1 MVIQQR
7 ALLRALS
14 DCCPSRAG
22 VAVSGAQP
30 ACDAVPDSSPAH
42 RRAAAKPADRR
53 PARRRAELA
62 PRAGDWR
69 KNAQP
74 DRRLLG
80 GSRTHRRPRCPANPR
95 CTGRRLNQFACSGN
109 SRSHRTSNAVTL
121 GVYSCSSPNDELPQG
136 ARMAALAPSSQDRWL
151 DLNDV
156 LRELVTE
163 GYLSQ
168 DDTETALTQ
177 RRSAVNIQLHPLEF
191 LASQQFDDLK
201 RPGKKLDLETLTAWL
216 AKASGQPYMRIDP
229 LKINVAA
236 VTPLMSYAFAQR
248 HKILAVAVDR
258 ESVTIAS
265 AQPYV
270 RSWEADLAHVLKLQ
284 IKRVV
289 ANPTDIQRMAMEF
302 FRLAKSVSG
311 ANASEQK
318 MSNMGNFEQLLKLG
332 ASDQE
337 PDANDAHIVNIVD
350 WLFQYAFQQRASDI
364 HIEPRREQGTVRFR
378 IDGVLHNVYQ
388 FPAQVIMAIVSRL
401 KSLGR
406 MNVAEKRKP
415 QDGRV
420 KTTTPENREVELR
433 LSTLPTAFGEKM
445 VMRIF
450 DPEVLLK
457 DFDQLGFSSDDLR
470 RWQEMTRQPNGI
482 ILVTGPT
489 GSGKT
494 TTLYTTLKKLA
505 TSEVNLCTIE
515 DPIEMVEPAFN
526 QMQVQHNI
534 DLSFAAGVRAL
545 MRQDPDIIMIGEIRD
560 LETAEMAIQAALTGH
575 LVLSTLHTNDAPS
588 AISRMLELGVPHY
601 LLKAT
606 ILGVMAQRLVRTL
619 CPHCKAPINLNET
632 DWQTLTRPWQAPVPP
647 GAHQAVGCVE
657 CRDTGYRGRAG
668 VYEIMVMS
676 DNIKAL
682 ISADLDLTAM
692 RRQAFKEGTRSL
704 RLSGAQKVSA
714 GLTTLEEVLRVT
726 PQSEQ
731 R

>member
-1 MVIQQR
+1 
-7 ALLRALS
+7 
-14 DCCPSRAG
+14 
-22 VAVSGAQP
+22 
-30 ACDAVPDSSPAH
+30 
-42 RRAAAKPADRR
+42 
-53 PARRRAELA
+53 
-62 PRAGDWR
+62 
-69 KNAQP
+69 
-74 DRRLLG
+74 
-80 GSRTHRRPRCPANPR
+80 
-95 CTGRRLNQFACSGN
+95 
-109 SRSHRTSNAVTL
+109 
-121 GVYSCSSPNDELPQG
+121 
-136 ARMAALAPSSQDRWL
+136 
-151 DLNDV
+151 
-156 LRELVTE
+156 
-163 GYLSQ
+163 
-168 DDTETALTQ
+168 
-177 RRSAVNIQLHPLEF
+177 
-191 LASQQFDDLK
+191 
-201 RPGKKLDLETLTAWL
+201 
-216 AKASGQPYMRIDP
+216 
-229 LKINVAA
+229 
-236 VTPLMSYAFAQR
+236 
-248 HKILAVAVDR
+248 
-258 ESVTIAS
+258 
-265 AQPYV
+265 
-270 RSWEADLAHVLKLQ
+270 
-284 IKRVV
+284 VV
-289 ANPTDIQRMAMEF
+289 ANPVDIQRLAVEF

-311 ANASEQK
+311 ANASDLK
-318 MSNMGNFEQLLKLG
+318 MSNLGNFEQLLKLG

-388 FPAQVIMAIVSRL
+388 FPAQVTMAIVSRL

-420 KTTTPENREVELR
+420 KTTTPEGGEVELR

-457 DFDQLGFSSDDLR
+457 NFDQLGFSGDDLR
-470 RWQEMTRQPNGI
+470 RWQDMTQQPNGI

-534 DLSFAAGVRAL
+534 DLTFASGVRAL

-588 AISRMLELGVPHY
+588 AISRLLELGVPHY

-606 ILGVMAQRLVRTL
+606 LLGVMAQRLVRTL
-619 CPHCKAPINLNET
+619 CPHCKAPIELEES
-632 DWQTLTRPWQAPVPP
+632 DWQTLTRPWQAPVPT
-647 GAHQAVGCVE
+647 GAQHAVGCVE

-668 VYEIMVMS
+668 VYEIMLMS
-676 DNIKAL
+676 DSVKAL
-682 ISADLDLTAM
+682 ISADLDLTAI
-692 RRQAFKEGTRSL
+692 RRQAFKEGMRSL
-704 RLSGAQKVSA
+704 RLSGAQKISA

>member
-1 MVIQQR
+1 M
-7 ALLRALS
+7 
-14 DCCPSRAG
+14 
-22 VAVSGAQP
+22 AV
-30 ACDAVPDSSPAH
+30 
-42 RRAAAKPADRR
+42 
-53 PARRRAELA
+53 
-62 PRAGDWR
+62 
-69 KNAQP
+69 
-74 DRRLLG
+74 
-80 GSRTHRRPRCPANPR
+80 
-95 CTGRRLNQFACSGN
+95 
-109 SRSHRTSNAVTL
+109 
-121 GVYSCSSPNDELPQG
+121 
-136 ARMAALAPSSQDRWL
+136 LAPSSQDRWL
-151 DLNDV
+151 DLNDL
-156 LRELVTE
+156 LRDLVAQ
-163 GYLSQ
+163 GFLAQS
-168 DDTETALTQ
+168 DAETALTQ
-177 RRSAVNIQLHPLEF
+177 RRSAANIQLHPLEF
-191 LASQQFDDLK
+191 LASLQFDDLK
-201 RPGKKLDLETLTAWL
+201 RTGKKLDLETLTSWL
-216 AKASGQPYMRIDP
+216 AQQCDQPYMRIDP

-258 ESVTIAS
+258 ETVTIAS

-270 RSWEADLAHVLKLQ
+270 CAWEADLAHVLKLS

-289 ANPTDIQRMAMEF
+289 ANPVDIQRMTVEF

-311 ANASEQK
+311 ASSTDQK

-388 FPAQVIMAIVSRL
+388 FPSQVTMAVVSRL

-420 KTTTPENREVELR
+420 KTTTPGGGEVELR

-457 DFDQLGFSSDDLR
+457 EFDQLGFSSDDLR
-470 RWQEMTRQPNGI
+470 RWQGMTTQPNGI

-534 DLSFAAGVRAL
+534 DLTFASGVRAL

-632 DWQTLTRPWQAPVPP
+632 DWQTLTRPWQAPVPA

-657 CRDTGYRGRAG
+657 CRETGYRGRAG
-668 VYEIMVMS
+668 VYEIMLMS
-676 DNIKAL
+676 DSVKAL

-692 RRQAFKEGTRSL
+692 RRQAFKEGMRSL

>member
-1 MVIQQR
+1 MSV
-7 ALLRALS
+7 
-14 DCCPSRAG
+14 
-22 VAVSGAQP
+22 
-30 ACDAVPDSSPAH
+30 
-42 RRAAAKPADRR
+42 
-53 PARRRAELA
+53 LA
-62 PRAGDWR
+62 
-69 KNAQP
+69 
-74 DRRLLG
+74 
-80 GSRTHRRPRCPANPR
+80 S
-95 CTGRRLNQFACSGN
+95 
-109 SRSHRTSNAVTL
+109 
-121 GVYSCSSPNDELPQG
+121 
-136 ARMAALAPSSQDRWL
+136 SSQDRWL
-151 DLNDV
+151 DLNDL
-156 LRELVTE
+156 LRDLVAQGFIT
-163 GYLSQ
+163 Q
-168 DDTETALTQ
+168 DSAEQALTS
-177 RRSAVNIQLHPLEF
+177 RRSSQNANIHPLEF
-191 LASQQFDDLK
+191 LATQQFDNLK
-201 RPGKKLDLETLTAWL
+201 RAGKKLDLETLTAWV
-216 AKASGQPYMRIDP
+216 AEQAGQPYMRIDP

-248 HKILAVAVDR
+248 HKILAVDVDR
-258 ESVTIAS
+258 DAVTIAS
-265 AQPYV
+265 AQPFV
-270 RSWEADLAHVLKLQ
+270 KAWEADLAHVLKLP

-289 ANPTDIQRMAMEF
+289 ASPVDIQRLAVEF
-302 FRLAKSVSG
+302 YRLAKSVSG
-311 ANASEQK
+311 ANMTDQK
-318 MSNMGNFEQLLKLG
+318 LTNLGNFEQLLKLG

-364 HIEPRREQGTVRFR
+364 HIEPRREQGMVRFR

-388 FPAQVIMAIVSRL
+388 FPTQVNMAIVSRL

-420 KTTTPENREVELR
+420 KTKTPDGGEVELR

-457 DFDQLGFSSDDLR
+457 DFDQLGFSNDDLR
-470 RWQEMTRQPNGI
+470 RWQDMTRQPNGI

-534 DLSFAAGVRAL
+534 DLTFASGVRAL

-588 AISRMLELGVPHY
+588 AISRLLELGVPHY

-619 CPHCKAPINLNET
+619 CPHCKAPVELDEG
-632 DWQTLTRPWQAPVPP
+632 DWQSLTRPWQAPVPT
-647 GAHQAVGCVE
+647 GAHRAVGCVE

-668 VYEIMVMS
+668 VYEIMLLS
-676 DNIKAL
+676 DAVKSQIV
-682 ISADLDLTAM
+682 SDLDLTGL
-692 RRQAFKEGTRSL
+692 RRQAFKEGMRSL
-704 RLSGAQKVSA
+704 RLSGAQKVAA

>member
-1 MVIQQR
+1 MSVQ
-7 ALLRALS
+7 
-14 DCCPSRAG
+14 
-22 VAVSGAQP
+22 
-30 ACDAVPDSSPAH
+30 
-42 RRAAAKPADRR
+42 
-53 PARRRAELA
+53 LA
-62 PRAGDWR
+62 
-69 KNAQP
+69 
-74 DRRLLG
+74 
-80 GSRTHRRPRCPANPR
+80 T
-95 CTGRRLNQFACSGN
+95 
-109 SRSHRTSNAVTL
+109 
-121 GVYSCSSPNDELPQG
+121 
-136 ARMAALAPSSQDRWL
+136 QDRWL

-156 LRELVTE
+156 LRELVAQ
-163 GYLSQ
+163 GFISQ
-168 DDTETALTQ
+168 DSAEQALNA
-177 RRSAVNIQLHPLEF
+177 RRRHATHGQQHPLEF
-191 LASQQFDDLK
+191 IASQQLDDLS
-201 RPGKKLDLETLTAWL
+201 RPGKHLDLESLTLWL
-216 AKASGQPYMRIDP
+216 AQQAGQPYMRIDP

-236 VTPLMSYAFAQR
+236 ITPLMSYAFAKR

-258 ESVTIAS
+258 DAVVVAS

-270 RSWEADLAHVLKLQ
+270 TGWEADLTHVLKLP

-289 ANPTDIQRMAMEF
+289 ANPADIQRFSVEF

-311 ANASEQK
+311 ASNADAQSG
-318 MSNMGNFEQLLKLG
+318 NLGNFEQLLNLG

-388 FPAQVIMAIVSRL
+388 FPPQVTMAIVSRL

-420 KTTTPENREVELR
+420 KTKTPDGGEVELR

-457 DFDQLGFSSDDLR
+457 DFDQLGFSADDLR
-470 RWQEMTRQPNGI
+470 RWQDMTRQPNGI

-505 TSEVNLCTIE
+505 TPEINLCTIE

-588 AISRMLELGVPHY
+588 AISRLLELGVPHY
-601 LLKAT
+601 LIKAT
-606 ILGVMAQRLVRTL
+606 VLGVMAQRLVRTL
-619 CPHCKAPINLNET
+619 CPHCKAPLTLEEE
-632 DWQTLTRPWQAPVPP
+632 DWQTLTRPWQAPLP
-647 GAHQAVGCVE
+647 GNAQRAIGCLE

-668 VYEIMVMS
+668 VYEIMQLS
-676 DNIKAL
+676 DSLKAL
-682 ISADLDLTAM
+682 ITPDTDLTAI
-692 RRQAFKEGTRSL
+692 RRQAFKEGMRSL
-704 RLSGAQKVSA
+704 RLSGAQKVAA

-731 R
+731 K

>member
-1 MVIQQR
+1 M
-7 ALLRALS
+7 S
-14 DCCPSRAG
+14 
-22 VAVSGAQP
+22 
-30 ACDAVPDSSPAH
+30 VP
-42 RRAAAKPADRR
+42 
-53 PARRRAELA
+53 L
-62 PRAGDWR
+62 
-69 KNAQP
+69 
-74 DRRLLG
+74 
-80 GSRTHRRPRCPANPR
+80 
-95 CTGRRLNQFACSGN
+95 
-109 SRSHRTSNAVTL
+109 VT
-121 GVYSCSSPNDELPQG
+121 
-136 ARMAALAPSSQDRWL
+136 QDRWL
-151 DLNDV
+151 DLNDL
-156 LRELVTE
+156 LRDLVSQ
-163 GYLSQ
+163 GRLSQ
-168 DDTETALTQ
+168 DAAEHALGT
-177 RRSAVNIQLHPLEF
+177 RRNAANSQLHPLEF
-191 LASQQFDDLK
+191 LASQSLEDLH
-201 RPGKKLDLETLTAWL
+201 RPGRRLDLESLTLWL
-216 AKASGQPYMRIDP
+216 AQQAGQPYLRIDP
-229 LKINVAA
+229 LKIDVAA

-248 HKILAVAVDR
+248 HKILAVAIDR
-258 ESVTIAS
+258 DAITVAS

-270 RSWEADLAHVLKLQ
+270 SAWEADLTHVLKLP
-284 IKRVV
+284 IRRVV
-289 ANPTDIQRMAMEF
+289 ANPVEIQRLTVEF
-302 FRLAKSVSG
+302 FRLAKSVTG
-311 ANASEQK
+311 ASADQK
-318 MSNMGNFEQLLKLG
+318 SQAPGNFEQLLNLG

-388 FPAQVIMAIVSRL
+388 FPPQVTLAVVSRL

-420 KTTTPENREVELR
+420 KTKTPEGGEVELR

-470 RWQEMTRQPNGI
+470 RWQDMTRQPNGI

-505 TSEVNLCTIE
+505 TPEVNLCTIE

-534 DLSFAAGVRAL
+534 DLTFASGVRAL

-575 LVLSTLHTNDAPS
+575 LVLSTLHTNDAPG
-588 AISRMLELGVPHY
+588 AISRLLELGVAPY
-601 LLKAT
+601 LIKAT
-606 ILGVMAQRLVRTL
+606 LLGVMAQRLVRTL
-619 CPHCKAPINLNET
+619 CPHCKTPMTLDES
-632 DWQTLTRPWQAPVPP
+632 DWQGLTRPWQAPLPSHAH
-647 GAHQAVGCVE
+647 GANGCAE

-668 VYEIMVMS
+668 VYEIMQLS
-676 DNIKAL
+676 DSLKAL
-682 ISADLDLTAM
+682 ITADADLLAI
-692 RRQAFKEGTRSL
+692 RRQAFQEGMRSL
-704 RLSGAQKVSA
+704 RLSGAQKVAA
-714 GLTTLEEVLRVT
+714 GLTTLEEILRVT

>member
-1 MVIQQR
+1 MSVL
-7 ALLRALS
+7 ASAS
-14 DCCPSRAG
+14 
-22 VAVSGAQP
+22 
-30 ACDAVPDSSPAH
+30 
-42 RRAAAKPADRR
+42 KDR
-53 PARRRAELA
+53 P
-62 PRAGDWR
+62 
-69 KNAQP
+69 
-74 DRRLLG
+74 
-80 GSRTHRRPRCPANPR
+80 
-95 CTGRRLNQFACSGN
+95 
-109 SRSHRTSNAVTL
+109 
-121 GVYSCSSPNDELPQG
+121 
-136 ARMAALAPSSQDRWL
+136 L
-151 DLNDV
+151 DLNDL
-156 LRELVTE
+156 LRDLVAQ
-163 GYLSQ
+163 GFIDQ
-168 DDTETALTQ
+168 DCVDDAVTL
-177 RRSAVNIQLHPLEF
+177 RRTSVNFQLHPLEF
-191 LASQQFDDLK
+191 LAAQQFDNLQ
-201 RPGKKLDLETLTAWL
+201 RPGKKLDLETLTNWL
-216 AKASGQPYMRIDP
+216 AQQAGQPYMRIDP

-270 RSWEADLAHVLKLQ
+270 SGWEADLTHVLKLP

-289 ANPTDIQRMAMEF
+289 ANPVDIQRLTVEF

-311 ANASEQK
+311 ANAVDQK
-318 MSNMGNFEQLLKLG
+318 LSNLGNFEQLLKLG

-378 IDGVLHNVYQ
+378 IDGMLHNVYQ
-388 FPAQVIMAIVSRL
+388 FPPQVTMAIVSRL

-420 KTTTPENREVELR
+420 KTTTPEGGEVELR

-470 RWQEMTRQPNGI
+470 RWQDMTQQPNGI

-534 DLSFAAGVRAL
+534 DLTFASGVRAL

-588 AISRMLELGVPHY
+588 AISRLLELGVPHY

-619 CPHCKAPINLNET
+619 CPHCKEPIELEEG
-632 DWQTLTRPWQAPVPP
+632 DWQTLTRPWQAPVPT
-647 GAHQAVGCVE
+647 GAHRAVGCAE
-657 CRDTGYRGRAG
+657 CRNTGYRGRAG
-668 VYEIMVMS
+668 VYEIMLMS
-676 DNIKAL
+676 DPMKSL

-692 RRQAFKEGTRSL
+692 RRQAFKEGMRSL